1 MCSII
6 PTSELISIFISRQF
20 TMLSFN
26 IGILHNLHKHNAKQ
40 RLKRCRRQQK
50 KAVAL
55 SSTMIATAFAYLQ
68 QAPYCIYIS
77 AFFITTAIAFFNFR
91 MSLLLHLTSHFY
103 AKLNSY
109 YCSIFNYKYTALYR
123 AFIKNLMPVISTS
136 TLASFIK
143 MPDCSLCA
151 KATPP

>member
-1 MCSII
+1 M
-6 PTSELISIFISRQF
+6 F
-20 TMLSFN
+20 SFN
-26 IGILHNLHKHNAKQ
+26 ICILHSLHKHNAKQ
-40 RLKRCRRQQK
+40 RLKRYNRQQK

-68 QAPYCIYIS
+68 QTQYCIYIS
-77 AFFITTAIAFFNFR
+77 AIFITTAIAFFNCL
-91 MSLLLHLTSHFY
+91 MLLLLHLTSHFY

-109 YCSIFNYKYTALYR
+109 YCTIFNYKHTALYR

>member
-20 TMLSFN
+20 TMFSFN
-26 IGILHNLHKHNAKQ
+26 IGILHSLHKHHAKQ

-50 KAVAL
+50 
-55 SSTMIATAFAYLQ
+55 SSRSIINDDCDCF
-68 QAPYCIYIS
+68 CVSS
-77 AFFITTAIAFFNFR
+77 ASSILHLHICLLHNNGNSIFNFL
-91 MSLLLHLTSHFY
+91 MSLLLNLTSHFY
-103 AKLNSY
+103 AKLNFY
-109 YCSIFNYKYTALYR
+109 YCTIFNYKHTALYR

>member
-6 PTSELISIFISRQF
+6 PTSELISIFIYHQF
-20 TMLSFN
+20 TMFSFN
-26 IGILHNLHKHNAKQ
+26 IGFFTAYTNIMLSNAGSVAADS
-40 RLKRCRRQQK
+40 K

-68 QAPYCIYIS
+68 QAQYCIYIS
-77 AFFITTAIAFFNFR
+77 AFFITTAIAVFNFR

-109 YCSIFNYKYTALYR
+109 YCTIFNYKRTALYR

>member
-6 PTSELISIFISRQF
+6 LTSELISIFISHQF
-20 TMLSFN
+20 TMFSFN
-26 IGILHNLHKHNAKQ
+26 IGFFTAYTNILLSNA
-40 RLKRCRRQQK
+40 LSIAADSK

-68 QAPYCIYIS
+68 QAQYCIYIS
-77 AFFITTAIAFFNFR
+77 AFFITTSIAFFNFL
-91 MSLLLHLTSHFY
+91 MSLLLNLTSHFY
-103 AKLNSY
+103 AKLNFY
-109 YCSIFNYKYTALYR
+109 YCTIFNYKHTALYR